1 MHTGVAPTNSKF
13 IFGRCQSLNMS
24 PWVATRLALWC
35 FMIMIFMTVMNDFCV
50 MGFVPQEV
58 TIEGESTLIPSL
70 EGDLE
75 VRFAINKR
83 MHTTVQLH
91 TTACSDEVPRLAKK
105 CNLVSESVWILC
117 ILCDFESSMC
127 STRQIFWMHFR
138 QVLCQHKFVVWS
150 LSAVKPKT
158 WKRARFELER
168 HQYHSSLVVS
178 NDEMTRY

>member
-1 MHTGVAPTNSKF
+1 MLHAHWSGPTNSKF

-75 VRFAINKR
+75 VRFAINER
-83 MHTTVQLH
+83 MHTT
-91 TTACSDEVPRLAKK
+91 AYNR
-105 CNLVSESVWILC
+105 
-117 ILCDFESSMC
+117 M
-127 STRQIFWMHFR
+127 
-138 QVLCQHKFVVWS
+138 
-150 LSAVKPKT
+150 
-158 WKRARFELER
+158 
-168 HQYHSSLVVS
+168 
-178 NDEMTRY
+178 